1 MRKALIENGVVTNVI
16 EADEGFTIEGKTL
29 VEAGTASIGW
39 LWDGET
45 ISAPQPPMPTA
56 TEVIAER
63 ARRFE
68 LGFDY
73 DFGDAR
79 GVHHIGTTPEDLA
92 GWDEVTTLSNALI
105 NLSNG
110 SATIDIVTNTG
121 PATVTATEWQSILIA
136 AGTFRQPIWAASF
149 VLQATDPI
157 PVDFA
162 DDSYWP

>member
-1 MRKALIENGVVTNVI
+1 MTTYTINGVNGPYEIDAATFD
-16 EADEGFTIEGKTL
+16 ADR
-29 VEAGTASIGW
+29 
-39 LWDGET
+39 
-45 ISAPQPPMPTA
+45 APQPPTPA
-56 TEVIAER
+56 QVIAER
-63 ARRFE
+63 SRRFA

-79 GVHHIGTTPEDLA
+79 GVHHIGPTPEDLA
-92 GWDEVTTLSNALI
+92 GWDEVTTLSNALV
-105 NLSNG
+105 NLGNG